1 MAEIQ
6 QILVPEYF
14 PKFQCKC
21 GACRSCCC
29 KGWGV
34 CVSRDDYFRLVGM
47 NCTASLRKRLDRAF
61 SVLADATP
69 ERYAGLNH
77 DWRGRCYLQ
86 REDVILYIVYAPL
99 C

>member
-47 NCTASLRKRLDRAF
+47 NCTASLRKRLDVADLRAD
-61 SVLADATP
+61 LG
-69 ERYAGLNH
+69 ERVSL
-77 DWRGRCYLQ
+77 LQ
-86 REDVILYIVYAPL
+86 RSKIVTALDGNNTLLMSPTQNGSDR
-99 C
+99 